1 MAHDIA
7 IELVLMED
15 EEGGDE
21 LYVLDWEFDSASN
34 KMLDLKL
41 FPIEAWFNGRHD
53 HPEYIIMKSDLILY
67 ARVESGYIS
76 TSNRLNPS
84 SDNGKFFDEY
94 GRPYTRCDNCRSLGD
109 LKLQLVY
116 KTVLQELGESE
127 VKRRIK
133 EGESV

>member
-1 MAHDIA
+1 MARDIA

-15 EEGGDE
+15 EEDGDE

-34 KMLDLKL
+34 KMLYLKL
-41 FPIEAWFNGRHD
+41 FPIEAWLNGRHG

-67 ARVESGYIS
+67 ARDDSGYIS
-76 TSNRLNPS
+76 TSNRLNS
-84 SDNGKFFDEY
+84 SRDNGKFFDEY
-94 GRPYTRCDNCRSLGD
+94 GRPYTRCDNGRSLGD

-116 KTVLQELGESE
+116 KSVLQELGEVE

-133 EGESV
+133 VGESI